1 MTATGGARV
10 VAARIDDVV
19 EKAKTQTGLDDF
31 GGDSWR
37 EGLEV
42 LVQCGRDRRRR
53 STSSVSSRSTPRSSG
68 HS

>member
-19 EKAKTQTGLDDF
+19 EQAKTQTGLDDF

-42 LVQCGRDRRRR
+42 LVRCGRDGGDVQRVRRAGVLRA
-53 STSSVSSRSTPRSSG
+53 RSSG
-68 HS
+68 HW